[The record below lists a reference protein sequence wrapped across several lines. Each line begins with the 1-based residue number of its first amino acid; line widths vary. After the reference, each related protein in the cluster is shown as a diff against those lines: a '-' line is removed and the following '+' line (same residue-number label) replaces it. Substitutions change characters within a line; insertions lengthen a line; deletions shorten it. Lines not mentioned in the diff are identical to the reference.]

1 MARLRGGRLAHHP
14 AHRAIDRAG
23 LRGRH
28 GLRAASRLWR
38 RRAAPAGRLLCRADS
53 QHAVAGADLHRLF
66 RPLEHG
72 PQALGRDLGGDR
84 PGRQHGRLH
93 HRDHAGRHPVD
104 PAHPARGGRL
114 PGPDSAAGDPAC
126 RAAAG
131 DGARLSRAVEPV
143 RAPDAG
149 LFDHLA
155 DLGRGADGGRQ
166 QRAVRHLPQLRGL
179 HRRGGGL
186 SRSVGA
192 LPLRILGDRPR
203 AVRTQATAGDGAM
216 IQLNSNHLLYLVMA
230 AQWTVLLSLIA
241 FAGGA
246 LVCLPI
252 ALMRVSKVAALRLVA
267 SAYIQLIQGTPLLI
281 VLFLSYFGLG
291 IMGYKLAPLVAA
303 GVALTLY
310 AAAFLGEIWRGC
322 IEAVPRTQW
331 EASDCLGLDRF
342 QQYAY
347 VILPQAFRMAIPPT
361 VGFMVQ
367 IVKNTSLASVVGF
380 VELARAGQI
389 VNNSTFEPFII
400 FCIVAAIYFAMCYP
414 LSLASR
420 FLERRANAGRANH

>member
-1 MARLRGGRLAHHP
+1 
-14 AHRAIDRAG
+14 
-23 LRGRH
+23 
-28 GLRAASRLWR
+28 
-38 RRAAPAGRLLCRADS
+38 
-53 QHAVAGADLHRLF
+53 
-66 RPLEHG
+66 
-72 PQALGRDLGGDR
+72 
-84 PGRQHGRLH
+84 
-93 HRDHAGRHPVD
+93 
-104 PAHPARGGRL
+104 
-114 PGPDSAAGDPAC
+114 
-126 RAAAG
+126 
-131 DGARLSRAVEPV
+131 
-143 RAPDAG
+143 
-149 LFDHLA
+149 
-155 DLGRGADGGRQ
+155 
-166 QRAVRHLPQLRGL
+166 
-179 HRRGGGL
+179 
-186 SRSVGA
+186 
-192 LPLRILGDRPR
+192 
-203 AVRTQATAGDGAM
+203 M
-216 IQLNSNHLLYLVMA
+216 IQLNSNHLLYLVTA

-246 LVCLPI
+246 LVGLPI

-331 EASDCLGLDRF
+331 EASDCLGLNRF

-347 VILPQAFRMAIPPT
+347 VVLPQAMRIAIPPT

-367 IVKNTSLASVVGF
+367 IVKNTSLASVIGF

-389 VNNSTFEPFII
+389 VNNSTFEPFTI
-400 FCIVAAIYFAMCYP
+400 FCIVAAIYFALCYP

-420 FLERRANAGRANH
+420 HLERKAHAGR

>member
-1 MARLRGGRLAHHP
+1 
-14 AHRAIDRAG
+14 
-23 LRGRH
+23 
-28 GLRAASRLWR
+28 
-38 RRAAPAGRLLCRADS
+38 
-53 QHAVAGADLHRLF
+53 
-66 RPLEHG
+66 
-72 PQALGRDLGGDR
+72 
-84 PGRQHGRLH
+84 
-93 HRDHAGRHPVD
+93 
-104 PAHPARGGRL
+104 
-114 PGPDSAAGDPAC
+114 
-126 RAAAG
+126 
-131 DGARLSRAVEPV
+131 
-143 RAPDAG
+143 
-149 LFDHLA
+149 
-155 DLGRGADGGRQ
+155 
-166 QRAVRHLPQLRGL
+166 
-179 HRRGGGL
+179 
-186 SRSVGA
+186 
-192 LPLRILGDRPR
+192 
-203 AVRTQATAGDGAM
+203 M
-216 IQLNSNHLLYLVMA
+216 IQLSAHHIWYLIMA
-230 AQWTVLLSLIA
+230 AQWTVLLSLVA

-246 LVCLPI
+246 LVGLPI
-252 ALMRVSKVAALRLVA
+252 ALMRVSPNNALRIVA
-267 SAYIQLIQGTPLLI
+267 GGYIQLIQGTPLLI
-281 VLFLSYFGLG
+281 LLFLTYFGLG
-291 IMGYKLAPLVAA
+291 ILGYKLAPLVAA
-303 GVALTLY
+303 GLALTLY